1 MGPLGQTA
9 TSLLQPVIFLNFLV
23 KHIEEC
29 KEEHLIIQNPKFL
42 LVLGG
47 FKSITRNVV
56 TNTKSSLCLP
66 KLETVTQSFSEE
78 CGEEHHSL
86 GIQNPA
92 IDQKSLH
99 VCAEVL
105 MCIAACVYYCVIG
118 FVSRQGTQCSL
129 KSYCRFL
136 CSQEQINDRT
146 CTDSTLCASRWA
158 KRAKWVEL
166 SHM

>member
-1 MGPLGQTA
+1 MC
-9 TSLLQPVIFLNFLV
+9 SLCSFELETVTQSFF
-23 KHIEEC
+23 EEC
-29 KEEHLIIQNPKFL
+29 EEEHHSLGIQNPPINQNFCWFL
-42 LVLGG
+42 VRLGC
-47 FKSITRNVV
+47 NVV
-56 TNTKSSLCLP
+56 TNTKGSKCSP
-66 KLETVTQSFSEE
+66 KLETLTQSFSEE

-146 CTDSTLCASRWA
+146 CTDSTP
-158 KRAKWVEL
+158 
-166 SHM
+166 

>member
-1 MGPLGQTA
+1 MDLKPLC
-9 TSLLQPVIFLNFLV
+9 S
-23 KHIEEC
+23 
-29 KEEHLIIQNPKFL
+29 
-42 LVLGG
+42 
-47 FKSITRNVV
+47 
-56 TNTKSSLCLP
+56 P

-136 CSQEQINDRT
+136 CSQEQINDRPW
-146 CTDSTLCASRWA
+146 TDSTPYCSHQDGPNGPSGQNYHLCEGYTVRPWDARFLGIEKTGAAQNSCNFCYLIGWRQDDQ
-158 KRAKWVEL
+158 KIVLLKVFTT
-166 SHM
+166 

>member
-1 MGPLGQTA
+1 MAYTTRLSIKISAGSWWIQIHN
-9 TSLLQPVIFLNFLV
+9 LQCNA
-23 KHIEEC
+23 
-29 KEEHLIIQNPKFL
+29 
-42 LVLGG
+42 
-47 FKSITRNVV
+47 V
-56 TNTKSSLCLP
+56 TNTKCSLCSP

-136 CSQEQINDRT
+136 CSQEQIIDRT
-146 CTDSTLCASRWA
+146 CTDSTVRIKVGQAGQVGRTIT
-158 KRAKWVEL
+158 
-166 SHM
+166 H

>member
-1 MGPLGQTA
+1 MQRGAPYHTKPKISAG
-9 TSLLQPVIFLNFLV
+9 SWW
-23 KHIEEC
+23 
-29 KEEHLIIQNPKFL
+29 IQIHNPQC
-42 LVLGG
+42 
-47 FKSITRNVV
+47 NAV
-56 TNTKSSLCLP
+56 TNTKCSSCSP
-66 KLETVTQSFSEE
+66 ELETVTQSFSEE

-105 MCIAACVYYCVIG
+105 MCIAAACVYYCVIG

-136 CSQEQINDRT
+136 CYQEQINDRT
-146 CTDSTLCASRWA
+146 CTDSTPYCAHLDG
-158 KRAKWVEL
+158 L
-166 SHM
+166 SGPSG